1 MKERTMTK
9 DRVHKLSAGLLGAL
23 ALVGLAVGAWF
34 ALDSSRQVGRGGDR
48 LGKTE
53 YEVKSEYS
61 RIKITRLNNVRT
73 LWFVRDS
80 GEEVVESQQDLSR
93 PHELLVDYTRFMFL
107 SYLFRPKQEKVLIVG
122 LGGGSMVHFLKHYDP
137 KVKVDVVEIDPVIVS
152 VAEKYFG
159 VKSGGNVHII
169 TKDAFEYLPKTDARY
184 DVIYMD
190 AFLKPSRDTDEP
202 GVPLRLKT
210 LKFYKEVQKKLTP
223 DGLMVFNLNPHSKI
237 NEDVKTIREA
247 FAQTYVFHLPELNG
261 LVVVGSLSAKRLA
274 PAALQTAAEEIDRRF
289 RTSYSFRGMARRVE
303 R

>member
-1 MKERTMTK
+1 MTT
-9 DRVHKLSAGLLGAL
+9 DRVRKLCAGLLGAL
-23 ALVGLAVGAWF
+23 ALAVLAGGVWF
-34 ALDSSRQVGRGGDR
+34 VLDSSRQVGRGGDR
-48 LGKTE
+48 RGRTE
-53 YEVKSEYS
+53 YDVKSEYS
-61 RIKITRLNNVRT
+61 HIKVTREGNIRT
-73 LWFVRDS
+73 LWFVRDN

-107 SYLFRPKQEKVLIVG
+107 SYLFRPKQEKVCIVG

-152 VAEKYFG
+152 VAEKFFG
-159 VKSGGNVHII
+159 VKSGGSVNII

-190 AFLKPSRDTDEP
+190 AFLKPSRATDEP

-210 LKFYKEVQKKLTP
+210 IRFYKDVQKKLNP

-237 NEDVKTIREA
+237 DEDVKTIREA
-247 FAQTYVFHLPELNG
+247 FAQTYVFHLPNFGG
-261 LVVVGSLSAKRLA
+261 LVVVGSLSEKRLT
-274 PAALQTAAEEIDRRF
+274 PAALRPVADEIDRRF
-289 RTSYSFRGMARRVE
+289 RTSYTFRGMAQRME